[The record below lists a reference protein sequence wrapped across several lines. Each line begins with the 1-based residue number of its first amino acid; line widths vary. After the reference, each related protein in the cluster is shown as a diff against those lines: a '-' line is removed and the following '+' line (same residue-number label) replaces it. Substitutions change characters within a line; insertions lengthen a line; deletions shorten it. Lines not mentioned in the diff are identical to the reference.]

1 MFRSRT
7 RLALVVLG
15 PLAAG
20 AIFLVAVATGGSSSE
35 LADQADYYVPVNL
48 PKAPSPPLLP
58 PPTSPSRA
66 SWLVIPS
73 IGVDASIV
81 VVGVDASW
89 EMEAPAGA
97 WDVGWYDFSAPA
109 GQPGNTVMSGHVDYH
124 DVGPAVFWRLRELG
138 AGDRIEV
145 HLLDGSVVGY
155 RVTQVE
161 SYDAYAAPV
170 EAIIGPTVEDI
181 LTLITCDGGFNP
193 AAGEYD
199 HRLVVRALRIGE

>member
-1 MFRSRT
+1 MVRRIVQSVLVF
-7 RLALVVLG
+7 LAVLV
-15 PLAAG
+15 AG
-20 AIFLVAVATGGSSSE
+20 AIALVAAAMGGVSPE
-35 LADQADYYVPVNL
+35 LTKQVDQYVPLGL
-48 PKAPSPPLLP
+48 PQAPSPPP
-58 PPTSPSRA
+58 ADGPGPGGR
-66 SWLVIPS
+66 LVIPS
-73 IGVDASIV
+73 IEVNAPLVIVGKDENGIMGTPAS
-81 VVGVDASW
+81 
-89 EMEAPAGA
+89 A

-109 GQPGNTVMSGHVDYH
+109 GRPGNTVMSGHVDYH

-138 AGDRIEV
+138 PGDLIEV

-155 RVTQVE
+155 QVTQVE

-199 HRLVVRALRIGE
+199 RRLAVRALRIGE